1 MFYICFDPNKT
12 ISFLSAGRFI
22 SHNTHAHPKRK
33 LESAVLLLGY
43 SGECALAQDGRE
55 YVLKKGAFQILFPHT
70 LHYGTKPTTQN
81 QSHFWCHF
89 LLPEGFAVKEAE
101 SVEEL
106 TQEGLCVIPEY
117 IQLRNCEKFLV
128 LFSQMIDEA
137 EKQKAPDT
145 AICDCYIKI
154 LLLSLARQCRGC
166 TSTATKSNAMTERIK
181 EWVRLHACEGITVR
195 DVAAAF
201 TYNPDY
207 LTQLIKADTGM
218 TLCGYINNVR
228 LAMAKDLLLNS
239 NLYIAQI
246 AYKVGFSDEK
256 YFIKLFQ
263 RKENVTPTQYRNSY
277 SRTHINN
284 K

>member
-1 MFYICFDPNKT
+1 MSAKNKT
-12 ISFLSAGRFI
+12 VALCGNPNVGKSTVFNALTGLKQHTGNWAGKTVELSFGNFTHEGVEYELVDLPGIYSYSARSHEQEIARDFI
-22 SHNTHAHPKRK
+22 T
-33 LESAVLLLGY
+33 
-43 SGECALAQDGRE
+43 SGEADCVVVVCDATALERNLHI
-55 YVLKKGAFQILFPHT
+55 VLRT
-70 LHYGTKPTTQN
+70 LEICGN
-81 QSHFWCHF
+81 
-89 LLPEGFAVKEAE
+89 
-101 SVEEL
+101 
-106 TQEGLCVIPEY
+106 VIVA
-117 IQLRNCEKFLV
+117 LN
-128 LFSQMIDEA
+128 MIDEA
-137 EKQKAPDT
+137 EKQKALDT

-154 LLLSLARQCRGC
+154 LLLSLAQQCKEH
-166 TSTATKSNAMTERIK
+166 TSKDIKSKAMTERIK
-181 EWVRLHACEGITVR
+181 EWIRLHACEGITVR

-218 TLCGYINNVR
+218 TLCGYINNIR

-239 NLYIAQI
+239 NLNIAQI

-256 YFIKLFQ
+256 YFLKLFR